1 MMTYAYIPELAIL
14 VYLILAVYFIFL
26 ATRFVKA
33 VEKIADK
40 FEAK

>member
-1 MMTYAYIPELAIL
+1 MFHMENFVMLVYVVLAI
-14 VYLILAVYFIFL
+14 YLLIL

-40 FEAK
+40 FGTESS